1 MRHIAYIGVG
11 SNIGDKAHRCEQGIA
26 EILRIDRTKLL
37 AKSSLYK
44 TQPVGHLPQD
54 WFVNGVIKIETDL
67 EAPDLFRSMKEIET
81 RLGRRKTFRWGPR
94 TLDLDLLLFDDQIID
109 TEELSV
115 PHPRI
120 QERQFVLIP
129 LAEIDRYLI
138 HPVLRKSVQEL
149 LENLKQDQ
157 GVEKLNI
164 RED

>member
-26 EILRIDRTKLL
+26 EILRIDRTTLL
-37 AKSSLYK
+37 ARSSLYK

-67 EAPDLFRSMKEIET
+67 EALDLLRSMKEIEN
-81 RLGRRKTFRWGPR
+81 RLGRRKTFHWGPR

-129 LAEIDRYLI
+129 LAEIDHHLI
-138 HPVLRKSVQEL
+138 HPVLKKSVQEL
-149 LENLKQDQ
+149 LDNFKQDQ
-157 GVEKLNI
+157 GVQKLNI
-164 RED
+164 HED

>member
-26 EILRIDRTKLL
+26 EILRVDRAKLL

-44 TQPVGHLPQD
+44 TQSVGHLPQD

-109 TEELSV
+109 TDELSV

-138 HPVLRKSVQEL
+138 HPVLNKSAQEL

-157 GVEKLNI
+157 GVEKLNT
-164 RED
+164 REE

>member
-11 SNIGDKAHRCEQGIA
+11 SNVGDKAHRCEQGIA
-26 EILRIDRTKLL
+26 EILKVDRTTLL
-37 AKSSLYK
+37 ARSSLYK

-67 EAPDLFRSMKEIET
+67 EAHDLLRSMKEIET

-129 LAEIDRYLI
+129 LSEIDLHLI
-138 HPVLRKSVQEL
+138 HPVLKKSVQEL
-149 LENLKQDQ
+149 LDNFRQDQ
-157 GVEKLNI
+157 GVQKLNI
-164 RED
+164 HED

>member
-11 SNIGDKAHRCEQGIA
+11 SNIADKAHRCKQGIA
-26 EILRIDRTKLL
+26 EILRIDRTTLL

-67 EAPDLFRSMKEIET
+67 EALDLLRSMKEIEN
-81 RLGRRKTFRWGPR
+81 RLGRRKTFHWGPR

-129 LAEIDRYLI
+129 LAEIDHHLI
-138 HPVLRKSVQEL
+138 HPVLKKSVQEL
-149 LENLKQDQ
+149 LDNFKQDQ
-157 GVEKLNI
+157 GVQKLNI
-164 RED
+164 REG

>member
-26 EILRIDRTKLL
+26 EILRVDRTTLL

-44 TQPVGHLPQD
+44 TQPVGHLSQD

-67 EAPDLFRSMKEIET
+67 EAPVLFRSMKEIET
-81 RLGRRKTFRWGPR
+81 QLGRHKTFRWGPR

-109 TEELSV
+109 TEGLCV

-129 LAEIDRYLI
+129 LAEIDRHLI
-138 HPVLRKSVQEL
+138 HPDLRKSVQEL
-149 LENLKQDQ
+149 LEDLKEDQ
-157 GVEKLNI
+157 GVERLNI
-164 RED
+164 SEE

>member
-26 EILRIDRTKLL
+26 EILRVGRTKLL

-44 TQPVGHLPQD
+44 TQPLGHLSQD

-67 EAPDLFRSMKEIET
+67 EAPVLFRSMKEIET
-81 RLGRRKTFRWGPR
+81 QLGRHKTFRWGPR

-109 TEELSV
+109 TEGLCV

-120 QERQFVLIP
+120 QERQFILIP
-129 LAEIDRYLI
+129 LAEIDRHLI

-157 GVEKLNI
+157 GVEKLDI
-164 RED
+164 SKE

>member
-26 EILRIDRTKLL
+26 EILRIDRSTLL

-44 TQPVGHLPQD
+44 TQPVGHPSQD
-54 WFVNGVIKIETDL
+54 WFVNGVIKIETEL
-67 EAPDLFRSMKEIET
+67 EAPDLLQSMKEIET
-81 RLGRRKTFRWGPR
+81 RLGRHKTFQWGPR

-129 LAEIDRYLI
+129 LAEIDHHLI
-138 HPVLRKSVQEL
+138 HPVLKKSVQEL
-149 LENLKQDQ
+149 LDNFKQDQ
-157 GVEKLNI
+157 GVQKLNI
-164 RED
+164 REG